1 MCIRSALD
9 TADSV
14 SLSQRPQHSHCCFG
28 ILYSGVAQRTTT
40 ETAAEWF
47 VLCFWLY
54 ARTSHRIA
62 SHRIASHCLLLNR
75 AFALVDLVA
84 RVVERIDAAVNNRRN
99 PIRNRCGHHWHGT
112 AQRRRSES
120 PIAACAA
127 TVAALTLMKGKARQ
141 QRSGAAVAYTMQCRL
156 SRLSAANKGKRQHSV
171 LGTSG

>member
-1 MCIRSALD
+1 LWCAFGCTRTHCIA
-9 TADSV
+9 
-14 SLSQRPQHSHCCFG
+14 SHR
-28 ILYSGVAQRTTT
+28 IA
-40 ETAAEWF
+40 
-47 VLCFWLY
+47 
-54 ARTSHRIA
+54 SHRIA

-127 TVAALTLMKGKARQ
+127 TVAALTRTKAKHG
-141 QRSGAAVAYTMQCRL
+141 S
-156 SRLSAANKGKRQHSV
+156 SAAA
-171 LGTSG
+171 LL